1 MALRWT
7 DLLDDADRLT
17 AEWIEI
23 ARRHGSADM
32 FSAAYG
38 HRAHG
43 NRLRGRLRDAEAD
56 ASAAVAAAVSP
67 VAAVMGRVAL
77 VSALLKRGD
86 LDAADAAFGAIGI
99 GEQVPQL
106 RPFVG
111 VLLIRM
117 ALHAARG
124 RHDAALADYAEA
136 IRRTGG
142 MRTGP
147 LLEDW
152 LVEIESTHAIGDH
165 DAARAQL
172 DDALEV
178 ARSWGTDSA
187 IGSVLRVRGRLQR
200 DSTHGVDD
208 LRAAT
213 EHLDRSPRRYEHARA
228 LVDLGAALRRAGA
241 RADSRDP
248 LRAGYELAHECGAG
262 TLAET
267 ARQELAASGVR
278 IRRQRLS
285 GVASL
290 TPSERRI
297 AEMAAEGGS
306 NAEIAQALFV
316 TLKTVEMHLTHVY
329 RKLDIV
335 GRSELK
341 RALAQSR

>member
-1 MALRWT
+1 M
-7 DLLDDADRLT
+7 
-17 AEWIEI
+17 
-23 ARRHGSADM
+23 S
-32 FSAAYG
+32 
-38 HRAHG
+38 
-43 NRLRGRLRDAEAD
+43 
-56 ASAAVAAAVSP
+56 
-67 VAAVMGRVAL
+67 RVAL

-86 LDAADAAFGAIGI
+86 VDAADAAFREIGI
-99 GEQVPQL
+99 GEHVPQL

-111 VLLIRM
+111 VLLIRIN
-117 ALHAARG
+117 LHAARG

-187 IGSVLRVRGRLQR
+187 IGSVLRVRGRLER
-200 DSTHGVDD
+200 DSTHGIDD

-228 LVDLGAALRRAGA
+228 LVDLGAVLRRAGA

-248 LRAGYELAHECGAG
+248 LRAGYELARECGAD